1 MADMISLRLPKELRE
16 ELERLSQ
23 AEDRDTSTLIRE
35 LLARGMRERKL
46 ERSLALYSKGKITL
60 WKAAR
65 LAGVSLWEMTDAL
78 KARRVELHYDVTDLY
93 EEVADLRDE

>member
-1 MADMISLRLPKELRE
+1 MADMISLRLPRELRE
-16 ELERLSQ
+16 ELERLSEG
-23 AEDRDTSTLIRE
+23 EDTDTSTLIRE

-65 LAGVSLWEMTDAL
+65 LAGVSLWEITDAL

-93 EEVADLRDE
+93 EDVADLRDE

>member
-16 ELERLSQ
+16 ELERLSE

-46 ERSLALYSKGKITL
+46 ERSLGLYSKGKITL

-93 EEVADLRDE
+93 EDLAGLRDE